1 MRFGSLFFADLLGPV
16 LRLGGQFLRLGG
28 FLRFR
33 WIGRLRFSLRLCVA
47 TLGSALG
54 LLGGRRFRLG
64 FRPFRIRSVLL
75 RRRFPGG
82 LRVPGRLRVRRL
94 RLGLCRLFVLRL
106 CRRRCLRFLHGPGN
120 LGANLVLH
128 RLRHRRA
135 HLCFH
140 GGRYLPTDIVL
151 VSRSHRRTDRGL
163 HLAVDHRP
171 HLVGRHLC
179 LYRRF
184 DLPLH
189 GLHGQL
195 LFDLGLDRRLV
206 GMANGVL
213 DLCARRLGDGCRHLL
228 QHGGLDLFAHLR
240 LRALAHLLPHDI
252 GDAVPDL
259 LFNLFPD
266 RGLDLL
272 AHLRR
277 RALAHLLFNNLP
289 DARLHLFLH
298 LLARRVVHAVH
309 HELVG
314 GLFHLAHDLLFHGG
328 AHLGGQLPVCL
339 RIDDV
344 FDLVQQLP
352 LEANDFVGIVVDG
365 QRL

>member
-1 MRFGSLFFADLLGPV
+1 MLGPV
-16 LRLGGQFLRLGG
+16 LRLGGLFLRLGG

-47 TLGSALG
+47 TLGSAFG

-64 FRPFRIRSVLL
+64 FRPFRIRGALL
-75 RRRFPGG
+75 R
-82 LRVPGRLRVRRL
+82 LRVPGGLRVRRL
-94 RLGLCRLFVLRL
+94 RLGLRRLFVLRL
-106 CRRRCLRFLHGPGN
+106 CRSRCLRFLHGPGN
-120 LGANLVLH
+120 LGADLVLH

-135 HLCFH
+135 HLGFH
-140 GGRYLPTDIVL
+140 GGRDLPTDIVL
-151 VSRSHRRTDRGL
+151 VGRSHRRTDRGL

-179 LYRRF
+179 LHRRF

-189 GLHGQL
+189 GLRGQL

-206 GMANGVL
+206 RMANSVL

-266 RGLDLL
+266 RGFDLL

-277 RALAHLLFNNLP
+277 RALAHLLFNDLP
-289 DARLHLFLH
+289 DARLYLFLH

-314 GLFHLAHDLLFHGG
+314 GLLHLAHNLLFYSG
-328 AHLGGQLPVCL
+328 AHLGGQLTVCL

-344 FDLVQQLP
+344 LDLVQQLP
-352 LEANDFVGIVVDG
+352 LEANDFVGIVVYG